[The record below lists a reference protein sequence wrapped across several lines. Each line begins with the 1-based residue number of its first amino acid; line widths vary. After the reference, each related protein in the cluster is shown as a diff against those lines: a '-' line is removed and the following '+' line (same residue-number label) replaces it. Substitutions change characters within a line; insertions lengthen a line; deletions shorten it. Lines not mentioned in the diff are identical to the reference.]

1 MDPRDFSDNFHALIS
16 NSVLDLDVY
25 LDRHPFLIRVRKKE
39 GGKVLATYLRVIKKS
54 DIYVFHFQ
62 WHLCISFSSIL
73 VRLYVNYVFAALSDF
88 DATLKDEGKMLTY
101 IYQYET
107 QALYNFWN
115 LNVYFF
121 MIF

>member
-1 MDPRDFSDNFHALIS
+1 MDPRNFSDNFHALIS

-62 WHLCISFSSIL
+62 AFWFVC
-73 VRLYVNYVFAALSDF
+73 
-88 DATLKDEGKMLTY
+88 MLTMFL
-101 IYQYET
+101 Q
-107 QALYNFWN
+107 LY
-115 LNVYFF
+115 LIL
-121 MIF
+121 MQL